1 MHPRNRHQD
10 RYDFTQLARDL
21 PALKPFV
28 LRTPDG
34 QPSIDFA
41 DPAAVRVLNRA
52 LMQSLYDINGWQ
64 FPAGYLCPP
73 IPGRAD
79 YLHGLADLL
88 AQENGGVIP
97 RGGAIC
103 ALDIGTGASCIYPLL
118 GHVDYGWSFVGS
130 EIDSA
135 ALASATAI
143 IAANS
148 RLGAAVELRLQP
160 DPMLILDGVVQ
171 PGERYDL
178 TLCNPPFHA
187 SATQAAQ
194 AGARKWQNL
203 GRSGGPRSRPARNFG
218 GHAHE
223 LWCRGGERAF
233 VGQMI
238 KESAEL
244 ASSVYWF
251 SSLIANGAHLAPLK
265 QQLQKSRRAAG
276 ANRGHG
282 AGTEAKPL
290 SGLDFSGCRAARGV
304 ATATLGRC
312 QRIDVARL
320 RRATGHCEGEYR
332 AGAAALPAA
341 TTPGVARNHIR
352 ARN

>member
-10 RYDFTQLARDL
+10 RYEFTRLTREL

-28 LRTPDG
+28 VRTPDG
-34 QPSIDFA
+34 QASIDFG
-41 DPAAVRVLNRA
+41 DPTAVRMLNRA
-52 LMQSLYDINGWQ
+52 LMQSQYGIAGWQ

-88 AQENGGVIP
+88 AQDNGGAIP

-118 GHVDYGWSFVGS
+118 GHVDYGWRFVGT

-135 ALASATAI
+135 ALASAAAI

-148 RLGAAVELRLQP
+148 GLRAAVELRLQP
-160 DPMLILDGVVQ
+160 DPTLILKGVVQ
-171 PGERYDL
+171 PGERFDL

-187 SATQAAQ
+187 SAAEAAQ
-194 AGARKWQNL
+194 GSARKWQNL
-203 GRSGGPRSRPARNFG
+203 GRSGGAGSRPARNFG

-223 LWCRGGERAF
+223 LWCRGGELGF

-265 QQLQKSRRAAG
+265 QQLQKAGAQQVQSVAMAQGQKQSRFLAWTFLDAGQRAAW
-276 ANRGHG
+276 RQQRWTG
-282 AGTEAKPL
+282 AGEQT
-290 SGLDFSGCRAARGV
+290 
-304 ATATLGRC
+304 
-312 QRIDVARL
+312 
-320 RRATGHCEGEYR
+320 
-332 AGAAALPAA
+332 
-341 TTPGVARNHIR
+341 
-352 ARN
+352 